1 PAPFKNGQ
9 IPSGNNPKAG
19 DYEEHVKNIINTACH
34 QFEILVATEDPYPP
48 PATTVVWAT
57 RVWADISRSTSATYQ
72 LSSRI
77 EKIITSRTSHA
88 RGALRDRIRPHIESS
103 YGFDRESTLDRVKQ
117 QNMARYTHI
126 LDRDSP
132 SPEPRF
138 YYADMENRQGFAR
151 HPIIMRV
158 IQEHWFSAQDS
169 PGILYAGQFS
179 PIRDVSL
186 ALIFTTIEY
195 CIDQWA
201 TGMYDKTLMFSN
213 KVYRGKYQQ
222 HLRHI
227 QEWCS
232 IDPASSQAIRQR
244 MYDRARRT
252 SGAPAQVL
260 PSTASLSETARD
272 RLRRD
277 LATQAAEGLE

>member
-1 PAPFKNGQ
+1 MVLVPLDLDLVSVIPGRVRRPPGNPTCNHLPTILVDVALALALNQGRHCHNLKQNVLKLAAVVLVLTLADSRPLVEITCTPTEIVRAPMTTTLAPASTTRARTPVSAARAPVDVAKLCARRPISVNLIPAPFKNGQ

-88 RGALRDRIRPHIESS
+88 RGALRDHIRLHIESS

-117 QNMARYTHI
+117 QNMARYMHI

-151 HPIIMRV
+151 
-158 IQEHWFSAQDS
+158 
-169 PGILYAGQFS
+169 
-179 PIRDVSL
+179 
-186 ALIFTTIEY
+186 
-195 CIDQWA
+195 
-201 TGMYDKTLMFSN
+201 
-213 KVYRGKYQQ
+213 
-222 HLRHI
+222 
-227 QEWCS
+227 
-232 IDPASSQAIRQR
+232 
-244 MYDRARRT
+244 
-252 SGAPAQVL
+252 
-260 PSTASLSETARD
+260 
-272 RLRRD
+272 
-277 LATQAAEGLE
+277 